1 MRPGAHAQH
10 DPLSI
15 VFEQL
20 LVPRGLCLA
29 EQSTAV
35 PLCLT
40 RGGVQPRL
48 CFVKHQA
55 RVVLDQH
62 SQETHLKWV
71 RAKVNV
77 YSATLPGG
85 NSCRAEVREPVR
97 AAVLQWDLVLVTR
110 VTACPGLE
118 VLG

>member
-1 MRPGAHAQH
+1 MPSTIHC
-10 DPLSI
+10 L
-15 VFEQL
+15 
-20 LVPRGLCLA
+20 LCLNNSWCPEDFA
-29 EQSTAV
+29 WPSRAQAV

-62 SQETHLKWV
+62 SQKTHLKWV

-110 VTACPGLE
+110 VTAGPGLE